1 MLTLVAMSGG
11 VICSSSG
18 PQSWTGSGIGR
29 QAALTAAFKLIE
41 M

>member
-1 MLTLVAMSGG
+1 MLILLAVSGG
-11 VICSSSG
+11 VTCSSRG